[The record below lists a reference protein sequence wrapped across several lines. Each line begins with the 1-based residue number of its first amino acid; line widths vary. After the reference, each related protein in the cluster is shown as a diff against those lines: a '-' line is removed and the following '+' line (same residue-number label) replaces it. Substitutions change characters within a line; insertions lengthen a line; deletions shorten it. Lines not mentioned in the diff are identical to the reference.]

1 VSRVLAVAI
10 RDLRRALRAPVGI
23 ILMLLIPLILTG
35 IIGLT
40 FGSSDDNQ
48 RAFRLHI
55 MVWDRDEGV
64 VSRLLT
70 GALVQ
75 EQASQYL
82 DVTFVGDEGY
92 GRLQKGDASALLIIP
107 PGFSTAV
114 LRGDTTSLE
123 LIKNPAEQFMPVVA
137 DNGVRLLG
145 SAINACMDILSDEMK
160 QLHDF
165 ANADTLLMAEK
176 RLGSISEEISTRM
189 YRIGE
194 WLSPFPIKIRALEPE
209 SESEDT
215 GGLSVFGYVLPG
227 ISVMMLLMISQKML
241 REITEE
247 YDNGILSAVLATP
260 ISITEYALGKCIG
273 LIIIILAGFAIL
285 LTVGSFLFGIKWGN
299 PASVLIIATSFSI
312 TSTGIM
318 MLLTGI
324 SRSSRQAESMG
335 ITIILLV
342 SLLGGSMVP
351 FRPTSGILAVISRL
365 TPNRWA
371 IDGFISTMLG
381 AGPYEILD
389 ESLVLFGCGMVFL
402 LVGAALVRRR
412 ILR

>member
-1 VSRVLAVAI
+1 
-10 RDLRRALRAPVGI
+10 VGI

-55 MVWDRDEGV
+55 MVWDRDEGI

-70 GALVQ
+70 GALGQ

-123 LIKNPAEQFMPVVA
+123 LVKNPAEQFMPVVA

-165 ANADTLLMAEK
+165 GNTDSLPMAEK
-176 RLGSISEEISTRM
+176 RLGSITAEISTRM

-194 WLSPFPIKIRALEPE
+194 WLTPFPITIQTVEPE
-209 SESEDT
+209 IEADT
-215 GGLSVFGYVLPG
+215 SGGMSVFGYVLPG
-227 ISVMMLLMISQKML
+227 ISVMMLLMISQKLM

-247 YDNGILSAVLATP
+247 YDSGILSAVLATP
-260 ISITEYALGKCIG
+260 ISITEYAIGKCLG
-273 LIIIILAGFAIL
+273 LIVVILAGFAIL
-285 LTVGSFLFGIKWGN
+285 LTIGGFLFGIQWGN
-299 PASVLIIATSFSI
+299 PVSVLIVAISFTI
-312 TSTGIM
+312 TATGIM
-318 MLLTGI
+318 MFITGI
-324 SRSSRQAESMG
+324 SRTSRQAEGMG
-335 ITIILLV
+335 ITIILIV

-351 FRPTSGILAVISRL
+351 IRPTSGILAVISRM

-371 IDGFISTMLG
+371 IDGFSASMLG
-381 AGPYEILD
+381 AGPFEVLD
-389 ESLVLFGCGMVFL
+389 ESLILFGSGIIFL
-402 LVGAALVRRR
+402 LVGAVLVRRR
-412 ILR
+412 ILQ